1 MRKRRNIWDQKG
13 VTHPLFSALTHMLH
27 AHRGR
32 LIAFSDMHLRG
43 FCGPLEQD
51 YAATQY
57 VKRDAEFKF
66 IVLEWGAY
74 HFLTFYPD
82 GTIRIAPGPRSWYHT
97 QRKYNHRMGLF
108 LAALRKEPHF
118 QSTGLAFRGYEH
130 MTTFEIG
137 NDTSTFGKHTEDR
150 IANGEFTKEE
160 AIARGMQNRGFKSL
174 AIISTGTST
183 YYKSLGTTMKPC
195 GRNGL
200 SYYNTQETPKQPRK
214 RQELVKVKDWQTRP
228 LFKSMDDRGMTGYM
242 RHQWDMPKEDGT
254 PGEWHEVDGD
264 LKMCDNGIH
273 VCRASDIMAWTQKTP
288 SVNIVLMEIEGPVVR
303 SNTGSDNKY
312 ICNKARVVKVVCTVA
327 DVWDAERNL
336 QIPPRK
342 TIMRALKGL
351 PPSPPTFTY
360 QATVK
365 LTGSLTREA
374 TARTLNEARQIATE
388 RATQAARDIGSISLN
403 NDYVTSKPRGKRVRD
418 GEA

>member
-1 MRKRRNIWDQKG
+1 MRKRRNIWAEKG

-32 LIAFSDMHLRG
+32 FIAFSDMHLRG

-66 IVLEWGAY
+66 IVLEWGGY

-82 GTIRIAPGPRSWYHT
+82 GTIRIAPGPGGYDHS
-97 QRKYNHRMGLF
+97 QRKYNHRMGLL

-118 QSTGLAFRGYEH
+118 QSTGLAFRGYGH
-130 MTTFEIG
+130 QATFEIG
-137 NDTSTFGKHTEDR
+137 TNEPYIPKYIEDR

-160 AIARGMQNRGFKSL
+160 AIARGMQYLQFSSL
-174 AIISTGTST
+174 AIISTST
-183 YYKSLGTTMKPC
+183 YYKSQGTTMKPC

-228 LFKSMDDRGMTGYM
+228 FFKSMDDRGLTGYM
-242 RHQWDMPKEDGT
+242 HHQWDMPKEDGT

-264 LKMCDNGIH
+264 LKMCGNGIH
-273 VCRASDIMAWTQKTP
+273 VCKASDIMDWTKKAGD
-288 SVNIVLMEIEGPVVR
+288 VNIVLMEIEGPVVR
-303 SNTGSDNKY
+303 SRTASDNKY

-336 QIPPRK
+336 GIPPGK

-374 TARTLNEARQIATE
+374 TARTLKEARQIATE
-388 RATQAARDIGSISLN
+388 RATQAARDLGFNNLN
-403 NDYVTSKPRGKRVRD
+403 DDHVTSKPRGKRVRD
-418 GEA
+418 GKA